1 MSGLIYQIAWVRQ
14 ASLTFGVSVYA
25 YSTVLG
31 AYMIGLALG
40 SYVMG
45 RRIDANARPL
55 RTYAILEVGIA
66 LLAVISTYLLTSLNG
81 LYAAFSHAVESGL
94 GSLTMLRLT
103 LSIVVLTPATF
114 MIGATLPIMSR
125 VYATQ
130 SGQVGRDVGRL
141 YLFNTIGGALGCLF
155 AGIYFIRLLGL
166 RETIFL
172 GATLN
177 LFVALGALLLARLT
191 TRRLDDEQLVPS
203 TQASGEANSMPDR

>member
-1 MSGLIYQIAWVRQ
+1 
-14 ASLTFGVSVYA
+14 
-25 YSTVLG
+25 
-31 AYMIGLALG
+31 
-40 SYVMG
+40 
-45 RRIDANARPL
+45 
-55 RTYAILEVGIA
+55 
-66 LLAVISTYLLTSLNG
+66 
-81 LYAAFSHAVESGL
+81 
-94 GSLTMLRLT
+94 MLRLT

-130 SGQVGRDVGRL
+130 SGRVGRDVGRL

-191 TRRLDDEQLVPS
+191 MRRLGDEQLVPS
-203 TQASGEANSMPDR
+203 TEAADEANSIPDRHSLDMEVPGIGRTALSYVAAAYAVSGFVALGYELVWARILYIHTAHAVYSFSLMLAV